1 MKFKSPIPSFVS
13 PTIQVILLKFNC
25 LGLFCRGMFRST
37 STIEASFLLK
47 DIDDNLIEIERLKRR
62 ISKYKKDDED
72 RRQGRKD

>member
-13 PTIQVILLKFNC
+13 PTI
-25 LGLFCRGMFRST
+25 
-37 STIEASFLLK
+37 IEASSLLK
-47 DIDDNLIEIERLKRR
+47 DIADNLIEIERLKRR